1 MIDQETKEL
10 IDKIKDEIK
19 RNEIYKEYISL
30 KKALLESDYLEDDVK
45 KIVTSDYLS
54 LSTEKRREYARIKME
69 SMDKNPLLNNYFVAK
84 EETENLIKEVRDLLD
99 LWFMQ
104 F

>member
-30 KKALLESDYLEDDVK
+30 KKALLESGYLEDDVK

-84 EETENLIKEVRDLLD
+84 EETENLIKEVGDLLD
-99 LWFMQ
+99 L
-104 F
+104 